1 MNMYEKGTQVHA
13 TTVFFVKSGAL
24 YVDEAKEVAAK
35 KEDAA
40 KAIIS
45 GRVLVNDGT
54 DFVVPTGTVD
64 LITNTASGFTE
75 PANSAT
81 AEYT

>member
-13 TTVFFVKSGAL
+13 TTVFFVKDAAL
-24 YVDEAKEVAAK
+24 YVDEAKTVAAK

-54 DFVVPTGTVD
+54 DFVVPTSVAINGTSVVAGGE
-64 LITNTASGFTE
+64 T
-75 PANSAT
+75 
-81 AEYT
+81 YTLS

>member
-13 TTVFFVKSGAL
+13 TTVFFVKDDAL
-24 YVDEAKEVAAK
+24 YVDEAKTVAAT

-40 KAIIS
+40 KAILS

-54 DFVVPTGTVD
+54 DFLTVTSVAIDGTSVVVGSD
-64 LITNTASGFTE
+64 S
-75 PANSAT
+75 
-81 AEYT
+81 YTLS

>member
-54 DFVVPTGTVD
+54 DFVVPTSVAIDGTSVVAGGE
-64 LITNTASGFTE
+64 T
-75 PANSAT
+75 
-81 AEYT
+81 YTLS

>member
-1 MNMYEKGTQVHA
+1 MSMIYEKGSQVHG

-35 KEDAA
+35 KEDAI
-40 KAIIS
+40 KAIQS

-54 DFVVPTGTVD
+54 NLVVPTLVKLDGTKITANEVD
-64 LITNTASGFTE
+64 
-75 PANSAT
+75 
-81 AEYT
+81 YTLS

>member
-1 MNMYEKGTQVHA
+1 MSMIYEKGSQVHG

-35 KEDAA
+35 KEDAI
-40 KAIIS
+40 KAIQS

-54 DFVVPTGTVD
+54 NLVVPTLVKLDGTKITANAVD
-64 LITNTASGFTE
+64 
-75 PANSAT
+75 
-81 AEYT
+81 YTLS

>member
-13 TTVFFVKSGAL
+13 TTVFFIKDGAL
-24 YVDEAKEVAAK
+24 YVDEAKTVAAK

-40 KAIIS
+40 KAILS

-54 DFVVPTGTVD
+54 DFLTVTSVAIDGTSVVVGSD
-64 LITNTASGFTE
+64 S
-75 PANSAT
+75 
-81 AEYT
+81 YTLS